1 MAGLRPLL
9 SAELLSI
16 GSELTVGETRDTNA
30 GDLARSLSGIGIVV
44 RRIQALPD
52 DLDAVSGAFAEALER
67 ADLVV
72 STGGLGPTP
81 DDLTR
86 EAIAAVAGE
95 TPAVDPDLAT
105 WLRGLWTR
113 RGMTMPDMNLKQAW
127 LIPSAEALA
136 NANGTAPAWW
146 VSRPD
151 GRLIVALP
159 GPPREMRPIWQ
170 NEVLPRLRELGAGGE
185 AATRTFRL
193 AGIGESAVA
202 ELLGEELLRGSNPI
216 VATYA
221 RADAVD
227 VRISARP
234 EPELAGGDRA
244 GPRSAQAIVNAT
256 AARIQELLGDHIW
269 AEGDTSWSDAI
280 GAELD
285 ALGMTLACVEVG
297 TRGSFA
303 SLVGDREW
311 LTFAE
316 TLGADAPA
324 ATDHADGDGDDVADT
339 PEPGPTDGLEALTRN
354 GMHVGG
360 SNVGIGIRVRA
371 RGDDMAVT
379 VVVVLPRR
387 AHRERRLAFLG
398 GAQGRLRA
406 ALVAAHILLVQLR
419 AERSTPA
426 PGSTAV
432 GSTSAR
438 EGAPAGG

>member
-30 GDLARSLSGIGIVV
+30 GDLARSLSGIGIAV

-52 DLDAVSGAFAEALER
+52 DLDAVRGAFAEALER
-67 ADLVV
+67 ADIVV

-86 EAIAAVAGE
+86 EAIAAVVDE
-95 TPAVDPDLAT
+95 TPVVDPDLAA

-127 LIPSAEALA
+127 LIPSAEALP

-170 NEVLPRLRELGAGGE
+170 NDVLPRLRELGAGGE

-202 ELLGEELLRGSNPI
+202 ELLGEDMLRVGNPL

-221 RADAVD
+221 RSDAVD
-227 VRISARP
+227 IRISARP
-234 EPELAGGDRA
+234 EPGGPRDAGDGSGTNAARR
-244 GPRSAQAIVNAT
+244 RSAQAIVDAT
-256 AARIQELLGDHIW
+256 AASIQQLLGDHIW

-280 GAELD
+280 GAELE

-297 TRGSFA
+297 TGGSFA
-303 SLVGDREW
+303 ALVGDREW

-316 TLGADAPA
+316 TLAADSPA
-324 ATDHADGDGDDVADT
+324 ATGHADPDDAAGT
-339 PEPGPTDGLEALTRN
+339 TEPGPTDGLEALTRN
-354 GMHVGG
+354 GQQVGG
-360 SNVGIGIRVRA
+360 SDVGVGVRVRA

-379 VVVVLPRR
+379 VVIVLGGRV
-387 AHRERRLAFLG
+387 HRERRLAFLG

-406 ALVAAHILLVQLR
+406 ALVAAHILLLELR
-419 AERSTPA
+419 GERSA
-426 PGSTAV
+426 REAA
-432 GSTSAR
+432 GSTSAQSFR
-438 EGAPAGG
+438 R

>member
-52 DLDAVSGAFAEALER
+52 DLEAVTGAFAEALER
-67 ADLVV
+67 ADVVV

-86 EAIAAVAGE
+86 EAIAVVVGE
-95 TPAVDPDLAT
+95 TPVVDPDLAA

-127 LIPSAEALA
+127 LIPSAEALP

-202 ELLGEELLRGSNPI
+202 ELLGEELLRAGNPL

-221 RADAVD
+221 RSDAVD

-234 EPELAGGDRA
+234 ESDGP
-244 GPRSAQAIVNAT
+244 GPRSAGAIVEAT
-256 AARIQELLGDHIW
+256 AARIQDLLGDHIW

-280 GAELD
+280 GAELE

-297 TRGSFA
+297 TGGSFA
-303 SLVGDREW
+303 ALVGDRDW

-316 TLGADAPA
+316 TLAVDAPA
-324 ATDHADGDGDDVADT
+324 ATGHADPDDAANT
-339 PEPGPTDGLEALTRN
+339 TEPGPTDGLEALTRN
-354 GMHVGG
+354 GQQVGG
-360 SNVGIGIRVRA
+360 SDVGVGVRVRT

-379 VVVVLPRR
+379 VVVVLSGRV
-387 AHRERRLAFLG
+387 HRERRLAFLS

-406 ALVAAHILLVQLR
+406 ALVAAHILLAELR
-419 AERSTPA
+419 AERSA
-426 PGSTAV
+426 PEAA

-438 EGAPAGG
+438 ARRC

>member
-52 DLDAVSGAFAEALER
+52 DLEAVSGAFAEALQR

-86 EAIAAVAGE
+86 ESIAAVVGE
-95 TPAVDPDLAT
+95 TPVVDLDLAS

-127 LIPSAEALA
+127 LIPSAEALP

-185 AATRTFRL
+185 SATWTFRL

-202 ELLGEELLRGSNPI
+202 ELLGEELLRAGNPL

-221 RADAVD
+221 RSDAVD

-234 EPELAGGDRA
+234 EPGAPRDAGDGSGPDVS
-244 GPRSAQAIVNAT
+244 GPRSAQAIVDAT
-256 AARIQELLGDHIW
+256 AARVQGLLGDHIW
-269 AEGDTSWSDAI
+269 AEGDTSWSDAL
-280 GAELD
+280 GAELE
-285 ALGMTLACVEVG
+285 ALGMSLACVEVG
-297 TRGSFA
+297 TGGSFA
-303 SLVGDREW
+303 ALVGDRAW

-316 TLGADAPA
+316 TLAADAPA
-324 ATDHADGDGDDVADT
+324 ATHHADPDDAGGT
-339 PEPGPTDGLEALTRN
+339 TEPGPTDGLEALTRN
-354 GMHVGG
+354 GQQVGG

-379 VVVVLPRR
+379 VVVVLPGR

-406 ALVAAHILLVQLR
+406 ALVAAHILLVELR
-419 AERSTPA
+419 AERSA
-426 PGSTAV
+426 PETAGSM
-432 GSTSAR
+432 SAQAR
-438 EGAPAGG
+438 RR